1 MVPHLPLPLL
11 SGTDTKLLDT
21 PTYLL
26 PEHQNSPGMVPHLP
40 LPLLPGT
47 DTESW
52 SLDTSAYLLITFLS
66 SRDFFLYSQV
76 QILRH

>member
-26 PEHQNSPGMVPHLP
+26 PEHQNSPGMVPNLP
-40 LPLLPGT
+40 LPLLLGT
-47 DTESW
+47 DTK
-52 SLDTSAYLLITFLS
+52 LLA
-66 SRDFFLYSQV
+66 
-76 QILRH
+76 